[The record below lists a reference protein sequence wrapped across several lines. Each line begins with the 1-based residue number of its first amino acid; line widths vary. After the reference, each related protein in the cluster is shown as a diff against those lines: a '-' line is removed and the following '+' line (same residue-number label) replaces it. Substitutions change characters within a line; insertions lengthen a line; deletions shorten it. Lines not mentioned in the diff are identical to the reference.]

1 MIQFY
6 FIILIYLH
14 CCLVSDKHLGK
25 HFSFRP
31 DEMAILLYLPKWTGN
46 DGKEKEILNSSLD
59 DLYQGKGLEKR
70 STCISTAYFVQEPRK
85 LGWRTGM
92 FLKQILISLGRH
104 KVVTPFIILEP
115 CRKIFE
121 EMSDAIQNYA
131 AFICK

>member
-25 HFSFRP
+25 HFSIPP

-46 DGKEKEILNSSLD
+46 DGKEKEILKSSLD
-59 DLYQGKGLEKR
+59 ELYQGKGLKKR
-70 STCISTAYFVQEPRK
+70 TAYFVEEPRK
-85 LGWRTGM
+85 LGWPAGM
-92 FLKQILISLGRH
+92 FLKQILLSLGRH

-121 EMSDAIQNYA
+121 QMSDAIQKYA
-131 AFICK
+131 DSPIRK

>member
-1 MIQFY
+1 MIQLY

-25 HFSFRP
+25 HFSIPP

-46 DGKEKEILNSSLD
+46 DGKEKEILKSSLD
-59 DLYQGKGLEKR
+59 ELYQGKGLKKR
-70 STCISTAYFVQEPRK
+70 TAYFVEEPRK
-85 LGWRTGM
+85 LGWPAGM
-92 FLKQILISLGRH
+92 FLKQILLSLGRH

-121 EMSDAIQNYA
+121 QMSNSIQNYA
-131 AFICK
+131 DSIRK